1 MESEWEKIGLPEAY
15 KRLESTEHGLSSA
28 EAAKRLAKHGRNE
41 IQKTSKASPLR
52 LLLSQFTSP
61 LILLLIAAAVVSMA
75 MSFLPG
81 SDSHTIDTVL
91 ILIIVFAT
99 GFSGF
104 FQDWKAE
111 MAIEALRKMSTPIA
125 RVRRDGCECEIPAAE
140 IVPGDIVIIEGGDIV
155 PADGKIIK
163 AFDIM
168 LDESMLTGE
177 SQSVRKGEGKLA
189 FMNTGLIS
197 GRAEMLVFA
206 TGMGTAVG
214 KIAQKMQE
222 IGETKTPFQKE
233 LSAFS
238 RKIFWAV
245 IAIAAVMAFVGYF
258 KYGLY
263 NASLTAVSLAV
274 AAIPEG
280 LPAVVTL
287 ALALGAKSMVKNK
300 ALIRKLP
307 VVESIGDVDIIC
319 TDKTGTLTM
328 NRMTVTKVFY
338 NGVEREAEGVQKP
351 DVKGMEEMLLCGALC
366 NNTAQVKGNDGK
378 LKIAGDQTEVAI
390 MEFSSKYGL
399 RKEELQKKYVRTG
412 EISFT
417 SKRKLMSVVCRAGG
431 RYHVFAKGA
440 PEVLLH
446 HCTRVLSSGKVQKL
460 TPSMRDKI
468 LKQNAKF
475 AGSALRVLGFA
486 CKESAKAPR
495 ESQIEKD
502 LIFLGL
508 EGMLDPPRKEVK
520 SAISECMTAGIRV
533 IMITGDNAETA
544 KAISREIG
552 LVSTGAISGDE
563 LVHMKDGELQKRL
576 SLGVNIF
583 ARTTPFDKLRILE
596 LLGKNNRVA
605 MTGDGVN
612 DTLALKKADV
622 GIAMGL
628 RGTEVAKEASDIIL
642 LDDNFESIKNA
653 VKEGRRIFDNI
664 RKFVNYLLSSNFA
677 EVMVLFLGT
686 LLFTF
691 NEPIL
696 LPVHLLWI
704 NLLTDGLPALALGV
718 DPAPPGIMKRKPR
731 SAGEGILDRK
741 TMGNV
746 IAMGLNLSV
755 LLLLVFFLSLYSGS
769 GFEMART
776 VLFMGFVIYEFMR
789 ILVIRY
795 QEELTIFDNKL
806 LLLALAGSLILQLAV
821 VYTPLNVLFGV
832 VPLGAME
839 WIMLLS
845 LGVVGFFTSVG
856 LSKIVAHFL
865 G

>member
-1 MESEWEKIGLPEAY
+1 MESEWKKLGIQEAYMKLSSSDGGLPQKE
-15 KRLESTEHGLSSA
+15 A
-28 EAAKRLAKHGRNE
+28 EARLAKHGSNE
-41 IQKTSKASPLR
+41 IKKTTKASPLR
-52 LLLSQFTSP
+52 LLVSQFTSP
-61 LILLLIAAAVVSMA
+61 LILLLIAAALVSMA
-75 MSFLPG
+75 MEFLPG
-81 SDSHTIDTVL
+81 SESHLIDTVL

-111 MAIEALRKMSTPIA
+111 MAIEALRKMSAPIA
-125 RVRRDGCECEIPAAE
+125 RVRRGGCECEIPAAG
-140 IVPGDIVIIEGGDIV
+140 IVPGDVVIIEGGDIV

-177 SQSVRKGEGKLA
+177 SQSIRKGESDVVY
-189 FMNTGLIS
+189 MNTGLVS
-197 GRAEMLVFA
+197 GRAEILVFA
-206 TGMGTAVG
+206 TGMGTEVG
-214 KIAQKMQE
+214 KIAEKMQE
-222 IGETKTPFQKE
+222 IGETRTPFQKE

-238 RKIFWAV
+238 KKIFWGVIVIAV
-245 IAIAAVMAFVGYF
+245 IMAVVGYF
-258 KYGLY
+258 KYGIY

-287 ALALGAKSMVKNK
+287 ALALGAKAMVKNK

-328 NRMTVTKVFY
+328 NRMTVTKAFSS
-338 NGVEREAEGVQKP
+338 GVEHDAEALQKA
-351 DVKGMEEMLLCGALC
+351 DAKDMEEMLLCGALC
-366 NNTAQVKGNDGK
+366 NNTAVVKGNDGK
-378 LKIAGDQTEVAI
+378 EKVVGDQTEVAI
-390 MEFSSKYGL
+390 MEFSSKYGFQ
-399 RKEELQKKYVRTG
+399 KDMLQKKYERTA

-417 SKRKLMSVVCRAGG
+417 SKRKMMSVVCKEGKKH
-431 RYHVFAKGA
+431 YVFAKGA

-446 HCTRVLSSGKVQKL
+446 HCDRILVRGRAQKL
-460 TPSMRDKI
+460 TASMKEEI
-468 LKQNAKF
+468 LRQNVKF
-475 AGSALRVLGFA
+475 ATGALRVLGFA
-486 CKESAKAPR
+486 YKESSKCPR
-495 ESQIEKD
+495 ESEIEKG
-502 LIFLGL
+502 LVFLGL

-544 KAISREIG
+544 KAIAKDIG
-552 LVSTGAISGDE
+552 LTSTGAISGDE
-563 LVHMKDGELQKRL
+563 LERMKDAELAKML
-576 SLGVNIF
+576 SGGVNIF
-583 ARTTPFDKLRILE
+583 ARTTPFDKLRILS
-596 LLGKNNRVA
+596 LLEKKGRIA

-677 EVMVLFLGT
+677 EVFVLFIGT

-691 NEPIL
+691 SEPML
-696 LPVHLLWI
+696 MPVHLLWI
-704 NLLTDGLPALALGV
+704 NLLTDGLPALALGL
-718 DPAPPGIMKRKPR
+718 DPAQPGIMKRKPR
-731 SAGEGILDRK
+731 NAKEGILDK
-741 TMGNV
+741 GTMGNV

-755 LLLLVFFLSLYSGS
+755 LLLLVFFMSLSS
-769 GFEMART
+769 GFQMART

-806 LLLALAGSLILQLAV
+806 LLLALAGSLVLQLAV
-821 VYTPLNVLFGV
+821 IYTPLNVLFDV
-832 VPLGAME
+832 VPLGLKE
-839 WIMLLS
+839 WVLLLS
-845 LGVVGFFTSVG
+845 LGVLGFFTSVG
-856 LSKIVAHFL
+856 LSKVVAWL
-865 G
+865 LK

>member
-1 MESEWEKIGLPEAY
+1 MESEWEKTDLPEAF
-15 KRLESTEHGLSSA
+15 KRLVSTEQGLSSA
-28 EAAKRLAKHGRNE
+28 DAAKRLAKHGSNE
-41 IQKTSKASPLR
+41 IKQVRKSSPLK

-61 LILLLIAAAVVSMA
+61 LILLLIASAIVTTVMTL
-75 MSFLPG
+75 LPG
-81 SDSHTIDTVL
+81 SESHTIDTVL

-111 MAIEALRKMSTPIA
+111 MAIEALRKMSAPIA
-125 RVRRDGCECEIPAAE
+125 RVRRDGRECEIPAAE

-155 PADGKIIK
+155 PADGKLLK
-163 AFDIM
+163 AFDVM

-177 SQSVRKGEGKLA
+177 SESVRKA
-189 FMNTGLIS
+189 ASAVVFMNTGLAS
-197 GRAEMLVFA
+197 GRAEMLVTA
-206 TGMGTAVG
+206 TGMQTEVG
-214 KIAQKMQE
+214 KIAGKMQE
-222 IGETKTPFQKE
+222 IGEGKTPFQKE
-233 LSAFS
+233 LSVFS
-238 RKIFWAV
+238 KKIFWMV

-258 KYGLY
+258 KYGIY
-263 NASLTAVSLAV
+263 NASMTAVSIAV

-287 ALALGAKSMVKNK
+287 ALALGAKSMVRNK

-328 NRMTVTKVFY
+328 NRMTVTKVFCD
-338 NGVEREAEGVQKP
+338 GRECDAEDSQKA
-351 DVKGMEEMLLCGALC
+351 DSRNMEQMLLCGALC
-366 NNTAQVKGNDGK
+366 NNTATVRGNDGK
-378 LKIAGDQTEVAI
+378 VKIAGDQTEVAI
-390 MEFSSKYGL
+390 MEFSSKHGFHKDDLLKTY
-399 RKEELQKKYVRTG
+399 ERTG

-417 SKRKLMSVVCRAGG
+417 SKRKLMSVVFKAGN
-431 RYHVFAKGA
+431 RYRVFSKGA

-446 HCTRVLSSGKVQKL
+446 HCTKIMVNGKPQKL
-460 TPSMRDKI
+460 SAGMKEEI
-468 LKQNAKF
+468 LVQNAKF
-475 AGSALRVLGFA
+475 AGGALRVLGFA
-486 CKESAKAPR
+486 CKDIQKEPTES
-495 ESQIEKD
+495 ETEKD
-502 LIFLGL
+502 LTFLGL
-508 EGMLDPPRKEVK
+508 QGMLDPPRKEVK

-544 KAISREIG
+544 KAISRDIG
-552 LVSTGAISGDE
+552 LVSIGAISGDE
-563 LVHMKDGELQKRL
+563 LERMNDREISVRL
-576 SLGVNIF
+576 SQGVNIF

-596 LLGKNNRVA
+596 LLGKNNRIA

-642 LDDNFESIKNA
+642 MDDNFESIKNA

-677 EVMVLFLGT
+677 EVMVLFVGT
-686 LLFTF
+686 LMFTF

-731 SAGEGILDRK
+731 PAKEGILNK
-741 TMGNV
+741 GTMGNV
-746 IAMGLNLSV
+746 LAMGLNMGL
-755 LLLLVFFLSLYSGS
+755 LLLLVFLLCLPS

-776 VLFMGFVIYEFMR
+776 ALFMGFVIYEFMR

-806 LLLALAGSLILQLAV
+806 LLLALLGSLLLQLTV
-821 VYTPLNVLFGV
+821 IYTPLNVLFGV
-832 VPLGAME
+832 VPLGLWE
-839 WIMLLS
+839 WAMLLS
-845 LGVVGFFTSVG
+845 LGAVGFFTSVA
-856 LSKIVAHFL
+856 LSKVIARFL